1 MESPEF
7 VMKAHNHIV
16 GLEER
21 IAELEDKNRTLG
33 TDLASAWLD
42 LNAASKHNREL
53 EAELARLRPIA
64 DLYPLA
70 WEECR
75 KHRWAEM
82 ADTEQIAHDQA
93 RAKAGVV

>member
-1 MESPEF
+1 
-7 VMKAHNHIV
+7 MKDSYV
-16 GLEER
+16 SGLEIR
-21 IAELEDKNRTLG
+21 IT
-33 TDLASAWLD
+33 
-42 LNAASKHNREL
+42 EL

-70 WEECR
+70 WEECK

-82 ADTEQIAHDQA
+82 ADTEQAAHDQA